1 MSPATARR
9 FNKKRRTRGTGNKPF
24 PSIPNITFD
33 ASPQRSALTK
43 PSTSADK
50 SFIDK
55 LWPAVLS
62 TLQQIRKEQK
72 LGVNFKLTNLSDFRL
87 SQWIFVLGF
96 LHDVQ
101 GKFPDDVSGAQ

>member
-9 FNKKRRTRGTGNKPF
+9 FNKKCRTRGTGNKPF
-24 PSIPNITFD
+24 SSIPNVTFD

-43 PSTSADK
+43 PSTNVDK

-62 TLQQIRKEQK
+62 TLQQIRKEY
-72 LGVNFKLTNLSDFRL
+72 
-87 SQWIFVLGF
+87 
-96 LHDVQ
+96 
-101 GKFPDDVSGAQ
+101 KFSLR

>member
-9 FNKKRRTRGTGNKPF
+9 FNKKRRARRKGNNPF
-24 PSIPNITFD
+24 PSIPNVTFD

-62 TLQQIRKEQK
+62 TLQQIRKEYT
-72 LGVNFKLTNLSDFRL
+72 LGMN
-87 SQWIFVLGF
+87 
-96 LHDVQ
+96 
-101 GKFPDDVSGAQ
+101 